1 MMRAW
6 TKPMRMKRQRK
17 PVSFGDISEAK
28 HKSWF
33 LSDAG
38 NDRAVLDDSKL
49 HSLDDQVDDDV

>member
-1 MMRAW
+1 
-6 TKPMRMKRQRK
+6 MRMKRQRK